1 MYAPKSIL
9 LAGLAGYAAAGTTLW
24 DGRFNAKSE
33 SNLENWSWSNQAGA
47 YQYYIHGT
55 GKLASYVNFASDF
68 KNPADTASDLGAKI
82 TIDSTSQWN
91 SDGMLRTELIPST
104 DAAINEGTVYYHFS
118 LMRKAENAPNTGYEH
133 QVCFFESH
141 FTELKYGLISGE
153 SGTADPAL
161 KWYANSES
169 QWNATL
175 APGVW
180 HNVAYEIDFDGGS
193 VSYYH
198 STGADDLKKV
208 AGPVSVSASSNGA
221 DWHLG
226 VLRLNAGT
234 DDTKED
240 WYFSGV
246 YIEKGDLTTS
256 VADGKASSGSASS
269 GSTSSAASAAAAA
282 VASTP
287 AAAVSSAAAVS
298 TPAAVSSPA
307 VASTPAA
314 PSTLVTIASSAAPS
328 AAATTAAAA
337 AADSTTNYSSEDAS
351 ALYNWYEKLVSLIGL
366 N

>member
-1 MYAPKSIL
+1 MYASTSIL

-24 DGRFNAKSE
+24 DGRFNAKTE

-47 YQYYIHGT
+47 YQYYIHGS
-55 GKLASYVNFASDF
+55 GKLASYVNFAADF
-68 KNPADTASDLGAKI
+68 KNPADSASDLGAKI
-82 TIDSTSQWN
+82 SIDSTSQWN
-91 SDGMLRTELIPST
+91 SGGMLRTELIPQT

-118 LMRKAENAPNTGYEH
+118 LMRKAANAPNAGYEH

-141 FTELKYGLISGE
+141 FTELKYGLSSGE
-153 SGTADPAL
+153 SGSSDPAL

-175 APGVW
+175 EPGVW
-180 HNVAYEIDFDGGS
+180 HNVAYEIDFSGGK

-208 AGPVSVSASSNGA
+208 AGPVSVDASSNGA

-246 YIEKGDLTTS
+246 YIENGDLTTS
-256 VADGKASSGSASS
+256 VA
-269 GSTSSAASAAAAA
+269 
-282 VASTP
+282 
-287 AAAVSSAAAVS
+287 
-298 TPAAVSSPA
+298 
-307 VASTPAA
+307 
-314 PSTLVTIASSAAPS
+314 
-328 AAATTAAAA
+328 
-337 AADSTTNYSSEDAS
+337 
-351 ALYNWYEKLVSLIGL
+351 
-366 N
+366 